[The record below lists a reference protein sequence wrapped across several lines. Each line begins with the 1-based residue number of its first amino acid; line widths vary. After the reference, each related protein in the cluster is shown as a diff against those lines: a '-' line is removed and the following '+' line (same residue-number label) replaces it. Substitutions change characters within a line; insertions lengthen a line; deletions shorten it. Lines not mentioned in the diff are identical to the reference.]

1 MVVHNGL
8 YSPLLIASCGLTR
21 LFLLRSCIL
30 ALVLCSTSLAVG
42 GRPQFKDPDA
52 ILHSRRLAAA
62 TSAAPIEFS
71 PTWALPSIDPM
82 QV

>member
-1 MVVHNGL
+1 MEVHDGL
-8 YSPLLIASCGLTR
+8 HIPLLTASCGLTR
-21 LFLLRSCIL
+21 LIRLRSCIL

-42 GRPQFKDPDA
+42 GRPQVKDPNA